1 MTDEELITKVA
12 ELWVSNGG
20 DAEGLG
26 WCFLKLKQK
35 IQELSEEVSD
45 EKPADS

>member
-26 WCFLKLKQK
+26 WCFAKLKQK
-35 IQELSEEVSD
+35 IQELWDDKNE
-45 EKPADS
+45 